1 MTVVVLASFAA
12 LRWVDASSPGK
23 RGSLSGLGLSGFGA
37 RSTGPAATA
46 ASQAPLTAA
55 AVDPSLTRP
64 EPHPSPTSPPDQSST
79 PAVTV
84 PPTTTAAPPPPTAPP
99 ASAPPASAP
108 PASAAQTIARAI
120 FAELNSERA
129 QNGLPALRMNSD
141 LISSAHAHNLRMAA
155 ANTMSHQL
163 PGEPALGARITA
175 TGYSWHSAGENVAY
189 STVETA
195 AEAVRLERVM
205 YNETP
210 PDNGHRLN
218 ILSPVF
224 IDVGIDVV
232 LDGPTG
238 KMWFTEDFGAP

>member
-84 PPTTTAAPPPPTAPP
+84 PPTTTAAPPPPT
-99 ASAPPASAP
+99 APPASAP